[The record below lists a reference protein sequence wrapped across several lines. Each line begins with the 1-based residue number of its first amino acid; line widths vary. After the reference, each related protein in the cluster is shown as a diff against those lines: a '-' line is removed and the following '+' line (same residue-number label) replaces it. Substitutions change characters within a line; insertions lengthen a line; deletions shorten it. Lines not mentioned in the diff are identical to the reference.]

1 MAKILTRRELEKM
14 SNENISSFLALQENV
29 LLQQNFL
36 IQQKKEIT
44 KQLPD
49 LTATFESII
58 KQNEELSSK

>member
-14 SNENISSFLALQENV
+14 SNENISSFLALQENI
-29 LLQQNFL
+29 LLQQKYL

-58 KQNEELSSK
+58 KQNKLSSK

>member
-14 SNENISSFLALQENV
+14 SNENISSFLAFQENV
-29 LLQQNFL
+29 LLQQNYL

>member
-1 MAKILTRRELEKM
+1 M

-29 LLQQNFL
+29 LLQQNYL

>member
-29 LLQQNFL
+29 LLQQNYL

-44 KQLPD
+44 KQLTD
-49 LTATFESII
+49 LTATFESRI
-58 KQNEELSSK
+58 KQNEEL

>member
-14 SNENISSFLALQENV
+14 SNENILSFLALQENV
-29 LLQQNFL
+29 LLQQNYL

-44 KQLPD
+44 KQLTD

-58 KQNEELSSK
+58 KQNEE